1 MYVSQT
7 ATRNAKAKPQESPVS
22 CGSDRHGRPLV
33 LGTMSTDG
41 MPALD
46 LALIQARAG
55 DRVVAAM
62 AVGELLRALPDVGWL
77 TAHDPFGAPGSAT
90 TRESVT

>member
-1 MYVSQT
+1 
-7 ATRNAKAKPQESPVS
+7 
-22 CGSDRHGRPLV
+22 
-33 LGTMSTDG
+33 MSTDG

-62 AVGELLRALPDVGWL
+62 AVG
-77 TAHDPFGAPGSAT
+77 
-90 TRESVT
+90 